1 MFLVMALVA
10 GATGLL
16 TSLGLIAGAR
26 PGRGPLSLSAS
37 IGNAPRRSG
46 LRRGLLVVQVGVS
59 MVVIFTSA
67 LLTESL
73 RNAATEPVGFDMADL
88 LALRVEVPAELRS
101 ESERLAVLL
110 RQIGERAVT
119 PGDSL
124 ALAYSGPFGSRGASR
139 FFEVSAQPVADA
151 IRPPMVGY
159 RLVSPDYFD
168 VLRIPLLQGR
178 GLLQGQGL
186 PAKSADILPVV
197 VNQAFVDRH
206 FRNGNPVGATL
217 RFFSELQERLDRS
230 QAISAEI
237 VGVVANEKF
246 WRLDGE
252 LRPQAY
258 VNIES
263 QPPNGFDLLLRTS
276 DPEGARERLRTEL
289 APLLPGVPIDNVR
302 RIEDSARATVRG
314 RWLGVAVMNLL
325 ATLALALAMIGV
337 HGVLRS
343 TVDERRQELAIRA
356 TLGALPSNLLRL
368 VARDGLLLAAAGVA
382 LGVLGSLAAGRFL
395 AGYVYSVSATDSL
408 TLAVSGVLLLL
419 FAGVAAWFPARRA
432 GRTEPAAVLREA

>member
-1 MFLVMALVA
+1 MERPVSSRSPRNPSPKPFDLQWSGTEWSAP
-10 GATGLL
+10 T
-16 TSLGLIAGAR
+16 TSTCSESPFYRDGDYYRDRDYLR
-26 PGRGPLSLSAS
+26 NRRTSSLSSSTRRSS
-37 IGNAPRRSG
+37 IGTSATETLSAQLCGSSPSCRSGSIAPR
-46 LRRGLLVVQVGVS
+46 
-59 MVVIFTSA
+59 
-67 LLTESL
+67 
-73 RNAATEPVGFDMADL
+73 
-88 LALRVEVPAELRS
+88 
-101 ESERLAVLL
+101 
-110 RQIGERAVT
+110 
-119 PGDSL
+119 
-124 ALAYSGPFGSRGASR
+124 
-139 FFEVSAQPVADA
+139 
-151 IRPPMVGY
+151 
-159 RLVSPDYFD
+159 
-168 VLRIPLLQGR
+168 
-178 GLLQGQGL
+178 
-186 PAKSADILPVV
+186 
-197 VNQAFVDRH
+197 
-206 FRNGNPVGATL
+206 
-217 RFFSELQERLDRS
+217 
-230 QAISAEI
+230 AISAEI

-246 WRLDGE
+246 WRLDSE

-356 TLGALPSNLLRL
+356 ALGALPSNLLRL